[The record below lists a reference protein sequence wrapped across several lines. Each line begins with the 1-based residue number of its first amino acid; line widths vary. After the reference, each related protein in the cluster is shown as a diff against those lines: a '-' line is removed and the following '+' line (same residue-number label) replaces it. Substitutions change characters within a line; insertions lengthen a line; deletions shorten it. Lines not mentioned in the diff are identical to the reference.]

1 MTRFLFAVPVLALS
15 AAVGLADAPASGGSV
30 TPAPAAPVVGPVV
43 APTYSSAPATTR
55 RGLLGRLRNR
65 NTVRYSSAPLMAAPA
80 PAPIITPPQTPAPA
94 PAPMPGV
101 KPAGAMM
108 PMSGQVVQAT
118 GNLPPGVYTTTDGT
132 VVQVGGTQAAMQTQP
147 QSQSTRRGLLSR
159 LRNR

>member
-15 AAVGLADAPASGGSV
+15 AAVGFADAPASGGP
-30 TPAPAAPVVGPVV
+30 TAPPAMIVGPVV
-43 APTYSSAPATTR
+43 APTYSSAPARPAR

-65 NTVRYSSAPLMAAPA
+65 NTATYSSAPLMAA

-108 PMSGQVVQAT
+108 PATGQVVQAT
-118 GNLPPGVYTTTDGT
+118 GNLPPGTYTTTDGT

-147 QSQSTRRGLLSR
+147 QTQTTRRGLFSR